1 MTSCRM
7 RRALILILT
16 SASLVIVSPAAAGPV
31 SAAAGPSRS
40 TALAYA
46 KRTFIVVA
54 GVGNVPFKL
63 GAQKSVTANDGSTI
77 TAISITNDYGGT
89 ADSTHAALMLFRGGS
104 FLGWAS
110 SRAGMFLTLEPSSGH
125 AIRVSYPIWKA
136 TDLLPIWQQG
146 GLLRLE
152 WLSNRRERPAAA
164 DLRQTG
170 NPPSSQFGLNP
181 TCTGCPHNVQ
191 VIRAAHPRAQG
202 FVLFTRS

>member
-136 TDLLPIWQQG
+136 TD
-146 GLLRLE
+146 
-152 WLSNRRERPAAA
+152 
-164 DLRQTG
+164 
-170 NPPSSQFGLNP
+170 P
-181 TCTGCPHNVQ
+181 TCCPSGSKVVSYDWNGSRIVANGQPPLIYGKPGILLHLSS
-191 VIRAAHPRAQG
+191 G
-202 FVLFTRS
+202 